1 MNIIRSDV
9 IAGMDAIFLI
19 FGLTHNFGPEFRH
32 GLSGWISR

>member
-19 FGLTHNFGPEFRH
+19 FWVDPQIWTGVQAWAIGLD
-32 GLSGWISR
+32 I